1 MGGKAIKPLAEKL
14 GRPILRLSKQGI
26 DQIQNHIS
34 FRLGIPLIQ
43 PKSFPTKT
51 DFGDLDL
58 LGQFSGMNPQ
68 AIQERIGSVGLVE
81 NGPVTSFAMPVGES
95 LFQVDL
101 INVPANKIEFTS
113 RYMAWGGAGNFLGK
127 IARFYG
133 MKLSDDALY
142 AAYKVS
148 GDRHYLPI
156 TKIFSEALEILGYDY
171 EKFEKGFSSEQDF
184 LKYVKD
190 GKLFKEEAFLIENF
204 RHKDRVRER
213 KRPAFK
219 EIVIQKNTV
228 LEGEKEEKYLTEDE
242 FNKLSLRY
250 PLLKESLVLLHKKL
264 QEEKDFSKK
273 WNGTLVSNITG
284 LEKKE
289 LGDFMRDFTSRF
301 HSSSDFRN
309 WVKRT
314 PDSSIRLEI
323 LSEYAFKETRDDL
336 DIRVVGGAVRN
347 AILGLKVKDID
358 YVVLG
363 ETPESMLKKGFVLV
377 GKDFPVFHG
386 PDGREYALA
395 RRERQ
400 TGQGHTAFDVDTR
413 NVTLEEDLYRR
424 DLTINAL
431 ALSRNGQLTDPFGGR
446 ADLEAGILNNVS
458 EHFKEDPLRVLRT
471 ARFYAV
477 LGTQK
482 ENFRVSPELDE
493 MLSSVVRS
501 GGLDSLSK
509 ERIFQ
514 ELSACLNTE
523 KPSLAIKL
531 LHDCGA
537 LDRILPELSNLDGV
551 IQDPKWHPEGD
562 ALVHTL
568 LVVDKAAEM
577 NSPSLVRFAALV
589 HDVGKGLTPKELL
602 PKHHGHEENGL
613 PLVSNICDR
622 LGVPATWKKLAL
634 VVTEKH
640 LKIHR
645 IQELKPSTIH
655 DLLEKI
661 GGLKK
666 DNREFFNNVLETC
679 RADDYG
685 KKSAREY
692 FPEIMAKELSK
703 TALEITGETLT
714 EQIRLT
720 GRVCPEGPEFGRRLR
735 ELRISAIRHK
745 KNELTMEQSVSRG
758 RD

>member
-101 INVPANKIEFTS
+101 INVPTNKIEFTS

-127 IARFYG
+127 IAYYYG
-133 MKLSDDALY
+133 MKFAEDGLY
-142 AAYKVS
+142 AAYKVN
-148 GDRHYLPI
+148 GVRHYLPV
-156 TKIFSEALEILGYDY
+156 TRNFKEALEVIGYDY
-171 EKFEKGFSSEQDF
+171 NRFEKGFSSEEDF
-184 LKYVKD
+184 LQFVQE
-190 GKLFKEEAFLIENF
+190 GKLFKKEAFYLDNF

-213 KRPAFK
+213 KRPSFKRMVSEIDEEQKEVVRRDKYLSEAAFK
-219 EIVIQKNTV
+219 E
-228 LEGEKEEKYLTEDE
+228 LY
-242 FNKLSLRY
+242 FRFS
-250 PLLKESLVLLHKKL
+250 LLKESCELLHKNL
-264 QEEKDFSKK
+264 REQEQFGTK
-273 WNGTLVSNITG
+273 WNGHLVSNITG

-323 LSEYAFKETRDDL
+323 LSEYAFKGTRDDL

-363 ETPESMLKKGFVLV
+363 ETRESMIQKGFSLV
-377 GKDFPVFHG
+377 GKDFPVFLG
-386 PDGREYALA
+386 PDGREYVLA
-395 RRERQ
+395 RKERQ
-400 TGQGHTAFDVDTR
+400 TGHGHTAFDVDTR

-424 DLTINAL
+424 DLTINAI
-431 ALSRNGQLTDPFGGR
+431 ALSRTGRVTDPFGGR
-446 ADLEAGILNNVS
+446 ADLETGILSNVS
-458 EHFKEDPLRVLRT
+458 DHFSEDPLRVLRV
-471 ARFYAV
+471 ARFYAI
-477 LGTQK
+477 LGSHK
-482 ENFRVSPELDE
+482 ENVKIAPELE
-493 MLSSVVRS
+493 HMLSSIVNA

-514 ELSACLNTE
+514 ELSGCLNTE
-523 KPSLAIKL
+523 KPSLAL
-531 LHDCGA
+531 NVLHECGA
-537 LDRILPELSNLDGV
+537 LARILPEVANLDGV
-551 IQDPKWHPEGD
+551 PQSPQWHPEGD
-562 ALVHTL
+562 AFVHTL

-577 NSPSLVRFAALV
+577 HSPAPVRFAALV

-602 PKHHGHEENGL
+602 PKHHGHENRGV
-613 PLVSNICDR
+613 PLVEEICER
-622 LGVPATWKKLAL
+622 LGVPSSWKKLAL
-634 VVTEKH
+634 IVTENH
-640 LKIHR
+640 LKIHK
-645 IQELKPSTIH
+645 IHELKPKTIH
-655 DLLEKI
+655 DLLETI

-666 DNREFFNNVLETC
+666 DTLTFFENVIAAC

-685 KKSAREY
+685 KNRFQEY
-692 FPEIMAKELSK
+692 QPGVWAKKMS
-703 TALEITGETLT
+703 TAAMSITGETLLQKAA
-714 EQIRLT
+714 EN
-720 GRVCPEGPEFGRRLR
+720 GGPFPEGEEFGERLR
-735 ELRISAIRHK
+735 ELRIGAIRQQK
-745 KNELTMEQSVSRG
+745 QELKRTMEQERF
-758 RD
+758 